1 MANFIGLV
9 YATLKSEGI
18 DTAGMSTDEAVKKY
32 NELQKEGGGKVG
44 ENEGTPAENRKLE
57 EKGYTFKK
65 STKNGD
71 QIVNK
76 YQQDG
81 ETHIIAK
88 AEDGSFVV
96 GYNYNE
102 DKGTFENSA
111 KFSSMKEAEQAFRK
125 NNPNARLTEQNL
137 SKGKK
142 PSLVDTGKIDETIG
156 KLEEGQNNKPNFEK
170 ITSYEDNTDIDWD
183 KAEANEKINGDNAKN
198 PKRTDK
204 YGNPLVSDEAFQI
217 GVEAGKNYLNYMTK
231 YHDLNQLK
239 RSNVFLGY
247 MQEVVGNAI
256 TNNGFNPNQDT
267 TYQDYNEIIGN
278 ILGEEVDLEQ
288 YEGRNG
294 TGFTNRKYSGYSPN

>member
-9 YATLKSEGI
+9 YATLKAEGI
-18 DTAGMSTDEAVKKY
+18 DTAGMSTDEAVAKY
-32 NELQKEGGGKVG
+32 NELQKEGGGKAG
-44 ENEGTPAENRKLE
+44 EKEGTPAENRKLE

-65 STKNGD
+65 NTKNGD

-111 KFSSMKEAEQAFRK
+111 KFGSMKEAEQAFRK

-142 PSLVDTGKIDETIG
+142 PSLVDTGKIDKTIS
-156 KLEEGQNNKPNFEK
+156 KLEEGQKSKADIKKKQLEIIQKHNPMTDDYHQGIRSVDDIKTFDEVIDDDESFVWGDFEREDAEKALKSGK
-170 ITSYEDNTDIDWD
+170 ITIYSSYPIGQGTFVSTS
-183 KAEANEKINGDNAKN
+183 KTQAEEYAGGRGSKVYSKEVPLSKVAWINGDEGQFA
-198 PKRTDK
+198 D
-204 YGNPLVSDEAFQI
+204 
-217 GVEAGKNYLNYMTK
+217 
-231 YHDLNQLK
+231 
-239 RSNVFLGY
+239 
-247 MQEVVGNAI
+247 
-256 TNNGFNPNQDT
+256 
-267 TYQDYNEIIGN
+267 
-278 ILGEEVDLEQ
+278 VD
-288 YEGRNG
+288 
-294 TGFTNRKYSGYSPN
+294 

>member
-9 YATLKSEGI
+9 YATLKAEGI
-18 DTAGMSTDEAVKKY
+18 DTSGMSTDEAVAKY
-32 NELQKEGGGKVG
+32 NELQMQGGGKAG

-65 STKNGD
+65 NTKNGD

-111 KFSSMKEAEQAFRK
+111 KFSLMKEAEQAFRK
-125 NNPNARLTEQNL
+125 NKPNARLTEQNL

-142 PSLVDTGKIDETIG
+142 PSLVDTEKIDETISKIESKQSKG
-156 KLEEGQNNKPNFEK
+156 IPKNFETKEDLINLIEQQTNVKLENDKEHSLNNRKDLLYTK
-170 ITSYEDNTDIDWD
+170 IPGKTGYEH
-183 KAEANEKINGDNAKN
+183 KATNPVLSFLSKNGIRAEEHLNG
-198 PKRTDK
+198 
-204 YGNPLVSDEAFQI
+204 YYWI
-217 GVEAGKNYLNYMTK
+217 YLNN
-231 YHDLNQLK
+231 D
-239 RSNVFLGY
+239 
-247 MQEVVGNAI
+247 
-256 TNNGFNPNQDT
+256 
-267 TYQDYNEIIGN
+267 
-278 ILGEEVDLEQ
+278 
-288 YEGRNG
+288 
-294 TGFTNRKYSGYSPN
+294 

>member
-32 NELQKEGGGKVG
+32 NELQKEGGGKAG

-65 STKNGD
+65 NTKNGE

-88 AEDGSFVV
+88 AEDGNFVV

-142 PSLVDTGKIDETIG
+142 QSLVDTGKIDKTIS
-156 KLEEGQNNKPNFEK
+156 KLEEGQKSNKIDYENVKYPAGTSKEYTMGVNKKYEQALPVLEK
-170 ITSYEDNTDIDWD
+170 LGIKEEDFGGQKSKEGGYEDKTREIMEKYVFTPFKEKYPKGNNEAWQKDFQPIYDAIDAVAD
-183 KAEANEKINGDNAKN
+183 KHYNDWYIKN
-198 PKRTDK
+198 
-204 YGNPLVSDEAFQI
+204 N
-217 GVEAGKNYLNYMTK
+217 
-231 YHDLNQLK
+231 
-239 RSNVFLGY
+239 
-247 MQEVVGNAI
+247 
-256 TNNGFNPNQDT
+256 
-267 TYQDYNEIIGN
+267 
-278 ILGEEVDLEQ
+278 
-288 YEGRNG
+288 
-294 TGFTNRKYSGYSPN
+294 

>member
-18 DTAGMSTDEAVKKY
+18 DTAGMSTDEAVAKY
-32 NELQKEGGGKVG
+32 NELQKEGGGKAG

-65 STKNGD
+65 NTKNGE

-137 SKGKK
+137 SKTKK
-142 PSLVDTGKIDETIG
+142 PSLVDTEKIDKTISKLESKQEVEINQDKPREDRYINNSNKDNIVKPSTIKNIANDIKDYNGSGYVSLALPGGKFFEIRPQQDGTYLARSNAGKIYAKTVQG
-156 KLEEGQNNKPNFEK
+156 
-170 ITSYEDNTDIDWD
+170 
-183 KAEANEKINGDNAKN
+183 AKN
-198 PKRTDK
+198 
-204 YGNPLVSDEAFQI
+204 SI
-217 GVEAGKNYLNYMTK
+217 
-231 YHDLNQLK
+231 LK
-239 RSNVFLGY
+239 FFDFS
-247 MQEVVGNAI
+247 
-256 TNNGFNPNQDT
+256 
-267 TYQDYNEIIGN
+267 
-278 ILGEEVDLEQ
+278 
-288 YEGRNG
+288 
-294 TGFTNRKYSGYSPN
+294 